1 MSELVRNRHG
11 PLRPVLR
18 RGDANR
24 LSATPALKTGR
35 RLQAFADGGFNVPT
49 AQPAAPVF
57 SFSAPSSDVPSSVS
71 FNNTFGNISNPSK
84 AVDEMMF
91 AYRTK
96 IRGGR

>member
-1 MSELVRNRHG
+1 
-11 PLRPVLR
+11 
-18 RGDANR
+18 
-24 LSATPALKTGR
+24 
-35 RLQAFADGGFNVPT
+35 VPT

-91 AYRTK
+91 AYRAK